1 LSTTVAAAP
10 AALPWLLGGPP
21 PELGPEPLAGHLARL
36 GARPRGG
43 AETIVELK
51 AARLRGRGGGAFPT
65 WRKWET
71 VAGRAR
77 GRAVVLVNGAEG
89 EPASWKDR
97 ALMTTRP
104 HLVLDGAEL
113 AAEAVGATE
122 IALYVN
128 RGFSDARSALEA
140 ALAERRRAR
149 LDRVPTRL
157 ASAPPRYVAGE
168 ESAAVRFVN
177 GGEAKPTF
185 TPPRPYERGVKG
197 RPTLVQNVETLALA
211 ALVGRFGAA
220 WFRSQGT
227 ATTPGPMLVTV
238 SGAVARPGVYEV
250 PRAVPLARA
259 VELAG
264 GRPDRAPAILLGGY
278 FGSWVPGPQAAALPL
293 DDQALGRL
301 GIRLGCGV
309 IFVLPEGACGLTETA
324 RILYY
329 LAGESARQ
337 CGPCLHGLATLA
349 HTVDGIASGRA
360 GRDQRGELERWA
372 GQLAHGR
379 GACKHPD
386 GAVGL
391 LQNALAVFAPDLALH
406 LRYGTCSGSRLDSGL
421 PLPGGAD
428 SWR

>member
-1 LSTTVAAAP
+1 V
-10 AALPWLLGGPP
+10 
-21 PELGPEPLAGHLARL
+21 
-36 GARPRGG
+36 
-43 AETIVELK
+43 ETIVELK
-51 AARLRGRGGGAFPT
+51 AARLRGRGGATFPT
-65 WRKWET
+65 WRKWEA
-71 VAGRAR
+71 VAGRAG
-77 GRAVVLVNGAEG
+77 GRAVVVVNGAEG
-89 EPASWKDR
+89 EPASCKDR
-97 ALMTTRP
+97 ALMTARP

-113 AAEAVGATE
+113 AAQAVGATE

-128 RGFSDARSALEA
+128 RAFADARSALEG
-140 ALAERRRAR
+140 ALIERRRAR
-149 LDRVPTRL
+149 LDPVPTRL
-157 ASAPPRYVAGE
+157 ALAPPRYVAGE
-168 ESAAVRFVN
+168 ESAAVRFMN
-177 GGEAKPTF
+177 GGEAKPAF
-185 TPPRPYERGVKG
+185 TPPRPYQRGVKG

-227 ATTPGPMLVTV
+227 PGTPGPMLVTV
-238 SGAVARPGVYEV
+238 SGAVTRPGVYEV
-250 PRAVPLARA
+250 PRGVPLASV

-264 GRPDRAPAILLGGY
+264 GRPERAPALLLGGY
-278 FGSWVPGPQAAALPL
+278 FGSWIPGPQAASLPL
-293 DDQALGRL
+293 DDQALSRL

-309 IFVLPEGACGLTETA
+309 VFVLPEGACGLTETA

-349 HTVDGIASGRA
+349 QTMDGIASGRA
-360 GRDQRGELERWA
+360 GRDQRRELERWA

-391 LQNALAVFAPDLALH
+391 LQSALAVFAPDLALH
-406 LRYGTCSGSRLDSGL
+406 QRHGTCSGSRLNSDL
-421 PLPGGAD
+421 PLPRTAE